1 MKKIAIIGAGISGLY
16 LANIFKQN
24 SDFKVLLFEK
34 NEEINLDDGYGIQL
48 SNNSVKL
55 LNYIGFD
62 QLDDSQKFF
71 PDNLDFYSID
81 NPDKICDL
89 NISKFNS
96 ANNKYTTIKRS
107 SLIKFLISKI
117 SKDDI
122 FYGHNISKID
132 LKEDQIE
139 LSFSN
144 EYSGKFDYLIIADGV
159 FSKSSSLI
167 SNSKNSLKFNN
178 SVAIRGTINRDK
190 IEKINFQNISLF
202 LGANFHYV
210 IYPTSENED
219 LNFIGIL
226 RKNLNKDRLKNYQQF
241 NSSDFVDEIVSE
253 IPPTYNQII
262 HKLDNLKC
270 FPVFIT
276 DEILH
281 PNNKNIFTVGD
292 AFFAFPPSFA
302 QGASQS
308 IEGSHEL
315 FQNFSINETEKYFPR
330 RLQKTK
336 MVNKRSK
343 FNQFAFHLSNPLF
356 VLTRNLIMKR
366 LVKNE
371 KFLESY
377 LGKIYD
383 N

>member
-62 QLDDSQKFF
+62 QLDNSQKFF

-117 SKDDI
+117 SKNDI
-122 FYGHNISKID
+122 FYGHDISKID
-132 LKEDQIE
+132 LKEDKIE

-144 EYSGKFDYLIIADGV
+144 EYSEKFDYLIIADGV

-281 PNNKNIFTVGD
+281 LNNKNIFTVGD

-356 VLTRNLIMKR
+356 ILTRNLIMKR

>member
-62 QLDDSQKFF
+62 QLDNSQKFF

-122 FYGHNISKID
+122 FYGHDISKID

-144 EYSGKFDYLIIADGV
+144 EYSEKFDYLIIADGV

-281 PNNKNIFTVGD
+281 LNNKNIFTVGD

>member
-62 QLDDSQKFF
+62 QLDNSQKFF

-281 PNNKNIFTVGD
+281 LNNKNIFTVGD

>member
-62 QLDDSQKFF
+62 QLDNSQKFF

-122 FYGHNISKID
+122 FYGHDISKID
-132 LKEDQIE
+132 LKEDKIE

-144 EYSGKFDYLIIADGV
+144 EYSEKFDYLIIADGV

-226 RKNLNKDRLKNYQQF
+226 RKNLNKDRLKNYQQL

-270 FPVFIT
+270 FPVFVT

>member
-34 NEEINLDDGYGIQL
+34 NEEINLDDGYGVQL

-62 QLDDSQKFF
+62 QLDNSQKFF

-139 LSFSN
+139 LSFLN
-144 EYSGKFDYLIIADGV
+144 EYSEKFDYLIIADGV

>member
-62 QLDDSQKFF
+62 QLDNSQKFF

-132 LKEDQIE
+132 LKEDKIE

>member
-62 QLDDSQKFF
+62 QLDNSQKFF

-122 FYGHNISKID
+122 FYGHDISKID
-132 LKEDQIE
+132 LKEDKIE

-144 EYSGKFDYLIIADGV
+144 EYSEKFDYLIIADGV

-377 LGKIYD
+377 LGNIYK
-383 N
+383 

>member
-34 NEEINLDDGYGIQL
+34 NEEINLDDGYGVQL

-62 QLDDSQKFF
+62 QLDNSQKFF

-122 FYGHNISKID
+122 FYGHDISKID
-132 LKEDQIE
+132 LKEDKIE

-144 EYSGKFDYLIIADGV
+144 EYSEKFDYLIIADGV

-241 NSSDFVDEIVSE
+241 NSTDFVNEIVSE

>member
-34 NEEINLDDGYGIQL
+34 NEEINLDDGYGVQL

-81 NPDKICDL
+81 NPDRICDL

-132 LKEDQIE
+132 LKEDQIQ

>member
-34 NEEINLDDGYGIQL
+34 NEEINLDDGYGVQL

-62 QLDDSQKFF
+62 QLDNSQKFF

-122 FYGHNISKID
+122 FYGHDISKID
-132 LKEDQIE
+132 LKEDKIE

-144 EYSGKFDYLIIADGV
+144 EYSEKFDYLIIADGV

-356 VLTRNLIMKR
+356 ILTRNLIMKR

>member
-62 QLDDSQKFF
+62 QLDNSQKFF

-178 SVAIRGTINRDK
+178 SVAIRGTINRNK

-281 PNNKNIFTVGD
+281 LNNKNIFTVGD

-356 VLTRNLIMKR
+356 ILTRNLIMKR

>member
-62 QLDDSQKFF
+62 QLDNSQKFF

-117 SKDDI
+117 SKSDI
-122 FYGHNISKID
+122 FYGHDISKID
-132 LKEDQIE
+132 LKEDKIE

-144 EYSGKFDYLIIADGV
+144 EYSEKFDYLIIADGV

-281 PNNKNIFTVGD
+281 LNNKNIFTVGD

>member
-34 NEEINLDDGYGIQL
+34 NEEINLDDGYGVQL

-62 QLDDSQKFF
+62 QLDNSQKFF

-132 LKEDQIE
+132 FKEDQIE

>member
-62 QLDDSQKFF
+62 QLDNSQKFF

-281 PNNKNIFTVGD
+281 LNNKNIFTVGD

-315 FQNFSINETEKYFPR
+315 FQNFSINETEKYFSR

>member
-34 NEEINLDDGYGIQL
+34 NEEINLDDGYGVQL

-62 QLDDSQKFF
+62 QLDNSQKFF

-132 LKEDQIE
+132 LQEDQIE

-144 EYSGKFDYLIIADGV
+144 EYSEKFDYLIIADGV

-178 SVAIRGTINRDK
+178 SVAIRGTINRDS

-281 PNNKNIFTVGD
+281 LNNKNIFTVGD

-356 VLTRNLIMKR
+356 VLIRNLIMKR

-377 LGKIYD
+377 LGNIYK
-383 N
+383 

>member
-62 QLDDSQKFF
+62 QLDNSQKFF

-122 FYGHNISKID
+122 FYGHDISKID
-132 LKEDQIE
+132 LKEDKIE

-144 EYSGKFDYLIIADGV
+144 EYSEKFDYLIIADGV

-276 DEILH
+276 DEILY

>member
-62 QLDDSQKFF
+62 QLDNSQKFF

-122 FYGHNISKID
+122 FYGHDISKID
-132 LKEDQIE
+132 LKEDKIE

-144 EYSGKFDYLIIADGV
+144 EYSEKFDYLIIADGV

-281 PNNKNIFTVGD
+281 LNNKNIFTVGD

-356 VLTRNLIMKR
+356 ILTRNLIMKR

>member
-62 QLDDSQKFF
+62 QLDNSQKFF

-132 LKEDQIE
+132 LKEDQIQ

-226 RKNLNKDRLKNYQQF
+226 RKNLNKDRLKNYQQL

-262 HKLDNLKC
+262 HKLENLKC

>member
-34 NEEINLDDGYGIQL
+34 NEEINLDDGYGVQL

-62 QLDDSQKFF
+62 QLDNSQKFF

-96 ANNKYTTIKRS
+96 ADNKYTTIKRS

-122 FYGHNISKID
+122 FYGHDISKIN
-132 LKEDQIE
+132 LKEDKIE

-144 EYSGKFDYLIIADGV
+144 EYSEKFDYLIIADGV

-281 PNNKNIFTVGD
+281 LNNKNIFTVGD

>member
-62 QLDDSQKFF
+62 QLDNSQKFF

-122 FYGHNISKID
+122 FYGHDISKIN
-132 LKEDQIE
+132 LKEDKIE

-144 EYSGKFDYLIIADGV
+144 EYSEKFDYLIIADGV

-281 PNNKNIFTVGD
+281 LNNKNIFTVGD

-356 VLTRNLIMKR
+356 ILTRNLIMKR

>member
-62 QLDDSQKFF
+62 QLDNSQKFF

-241 NSSDFVDEIVSE
+241 NSTDFVDEIVSE

>member
-62 QLDDSQKFF
+62 QLDNSQKFF

-132 LKEDQIE
+132 LKEDQIQ

-270 FPVFIT
+270 FPVFVT

>member
-34 NEEINLDDGYGIQL
+34 NEEINLDDGYGVQL

-62 QLDDSQKFF
+62 QLDNSQKFF

-122 FYGHNISKID
+122 FYGHDISKID
-132 LKEDQIE
+132 LKEDKIE

-144 EYSGKFDYLIIADGV
+144 EYSEKFDYLIIADGV

-281 PNNKNIFTVGD
+281 LNNKNIFTVGD

-371 KFLESY
+371 KFLENY

>member
-34 NEEINLDDGYGIQL
+34 NEEINLDDGYGVQL

-62 QLDDSQKFF
+62 QLDNSQKFF

-132 LKEDQIE
+132 LKEDQIQ

-281 PNNKNIFTVGD
+281 LNNKNIFTVGD

>member
-34 NEEINLDDGYGIQL
+34 NEEINLDDGYGVQL

-62 QLDDSQKFF
+62 QLDNSQKFF

-96 ANNKYTTIKRS
+96 ANNKYTTIRRS

-122 FYGHNISKID
+122 FYGHDISKID
-132 LKEDQIE
+132 LKEDKIE
-139 LSFSN
+139 LSFLN
-144 EYSGKFDYLIIADGV
+144 EYSEKFDYLIIADGV

-356 VLTRNLIMKR
+356 ILTRNLIMKR

>member
-62 QLDDSQKFF
+62 QLDNSQKFF

-132 LKEDQIE
+132 LKKDLIE

-202 LGANFHYV
+202 LGPNFHYV

>member
-34 NEEINLDDGYGIQL
+34 NEEINLDDGYGVQL

-62 QLDDSQKFF
+62 QLDNSQKFF

-281 PNNKNIFTVGD
+281 LNNKNIFTVGD

>member
-34 NEEINLDDGYGIQL
+34 NEEINLDDGYGVQL

-62 QLDDSQKFF
+62 QLDNSQKFF

-132 LKEDQIE
+132 LKEDQIQ

-190 IEKINFQNISLF
+190 IEKINYQNISLF

-270 FPVFIT
+270 FPVFVT

>member
-34 NEEINLDDGYGIQL
+34 NEEINLDDGYGVQL

-241 NSSDFVDEIVSE
+241 NSSDFLDEIVSE

>member
-62 QLDDSQKFF
+62 QLDNSQKFF

-132 LKEDQIE
+132 LKKDLIE

-202 LGANFHYV
+202 LGPNFHYV

-281 PNNKNIFTVGD
+281 LNNKNIFTVGD

-315 FQNFSINETEKYFPR
+315 FKNFSINETEKYFPR

>member
-1 MKKIAIIGAGISGLY
+1 MKTIAIIGAGISGLY

-34 NEEINLDDGYGIQL
+34 NEEINLDDGYGVQL

-62 QLDDSQKFF
+62 QLDNSQKFF

-132 LKEDQIE
+132 LKEDQIQ

-167 SNSKNSLKFNN
+167 SNSKNSLRFNN
-178 SVAIRGTINRDK
+178 SVAVRGTINRDK

-270 FPVFIT
+270 FPVFVT

>member
-34 NEEINLDDGYGIQL
+34 NEEINLDDGYGVQL

-62 QLDDSQKFF
+62 QLDNSQKFF

-81 NPDKICDL
+81 NPDRICDL

-122 FYGHNISKID
+122 FYGHNISKIY
-132 LKEDQIE
+132 LKEDQIQ

-281 PNNKNIFTVGD
+281 PNNKNIFKVGD

-366 LVKNE
+366 LVKSE

>member
-34 NEEINLDDGYGIQL
+34 NEEINLDDGYGVQL

-62 QLDDSQKFF
+62 QLDNSQKFF

-190 IEKINFQNISLF
+190 IENINFQNISLF

>member
-62 QLDDSQKFF
+62 QLDNSQKFF

-122 FYGHNISKID
+122 FYGHDISKID
-132 LKEDQIE
+132 LKEDKIE

-144 EYSGKFDYLIIADGV
+144 EYSEKFDYLIIADGV

-210 IYPTSENED
+210 IYPTSENGD

-226 RKNLNKDRLKNYQQF
+226 RKTLNKDRLKNYQQF

-281 PNNKNIFTVGD
+281 LNNKNIFTVGD

-356 VLTRNLIMKR
+356 ILTRNLIMKR

>member
-62 QLDDSQKFF
+62 QLDNSQKFF

-122 FYGHNISKID
+122 FYGHDISKID
-132 LKEDQIE
+132 LKEDKIE

-210 IYPTSENED
+210 IYPTSENGD

-226 RKNLNKDRLKNYQQF
+226 RKTLNKDRLKNYQQF

-302 QGASQS
+302 QGPSQS
-308 IEGSHEL
+308 IEGSH
-315 FQNFSINETEKYFPR
+315 
-330 RLQKTK
+330 
-336 MVNKRSK
+336 
-343 FNQFAFHLSNPLF
+343 
-356 VLTRNLIMKR
+356 
-366 LVKNE
+366 
-371 KFLESY
+371 
-377 LGKIYD
+377 
-383 N
+383 

>member
-16 LANIFKQN
+16 LANIFKKN

-34 NEEINLDDGYGIQL
+34 NEEINLDDGYGVQL

-62 QLDDSQKFF
+62 QLDNSQKFF

-241 NSSDFVDEIVSE
+241 NSTDFVNEIVSE

-281 PNNKNIFTVGD
+281 LNNKNIFTVGD

>member
-34 NEEINLDDGYGIQL
+34 NEEINLDDGYGVQL

-62 QLDDSQKFF
+62 QLDNSQKFF

-281 PNNKNIFTVGD
+281 LNNKNIFTVGD

-315 FQNFSINETEKYFPR
+315 FQNFSINETEKYFSR

>member
-34 NEEINLDDGYGIQL
+34 NEEINLDDGYGVQL

-62 QLDDSQKFF
+62 QLDNSQKFF

-117 SKDDI
+117 LKDDI
-122 FYGHNISKID
+122 FYGHDISKID
-132 LKEDQIE
+132 LKEDKIE

-144 EYSGKFDYLIIADGV
+144 EYSEKFDYLIIADGV

-281 PNNKNIFTVGD
+281 LNNKNIFTVGD

-315 FQNFSINETEKYFPR
+315 FKNFSINETEKYFPR

>member
-122 FYGHNISKID
+122 FYGHDISKID
-132 LKEDQIE
+132 LKEDKIE

-144 EYSGKFDYLIIADGV
+144 EYSEKFDYLIIADGV

-270 FPVFIT
+270 FPVFVT

>member
-34 NEEINLDDGYGIQL
+34 NEEINLDDGYGVQL

-62 QLDDSQKFF
+62 QLDNSQKFF

-122 FYGHNISKID
+122 FYGHDISKID
-132 LKEDQIE
+132 LKEDKIE

-144 EYSGKFDYLIIADGV
+144 EYSEKFDYLIIADGV

-270 FPVFIT
+270 FPVFVT